1 MNVIILAAGQGS
13 RLKPLTNQ
21 KPKCLVELFGKSL
34 LKWQLD
40 LYQKLQINDISI
52 VTGYLKE
59 KIFFP
64 NIKFFEN
71 NYYDTTNM
79 VETLFCAREKI
90 NNSTI
95 ISYGDIIYEE
105 SVIKK
110 LIENTDDISLIV
122 DKNWKDYWSM
132 RFENPISDLE
142 SLLIDSENNISSIGQ
157 KIKDI
162 NEIQGQYIGLMK
174 FQNNGSESLKSFYDK
189 CKSFAKNGK
198 NHLNSN
204 LSFENSYMTDL
215 LQGMIDDGYKIR
227 AIPVSN
233 GWLELDSYDD
243 YIKYNTMYENKTIS
257 RFFNPIT

>member
-1 MNVIILAAGQGS
+1 
-13 RLKPLTNQ
+13 
-21 KPKCLVELFGKSL
+21 
-34 LKWQLD
+34 
-40 LYQKLQINDISI
+40 
-52 VTGYLKE
+52 
-59 KIFFP
+59 
-64 NIKFFEN
+64 
-71 NYYDTTNM
+71 
-79 VETLFCAREKI
+79 
-90 NNSTI
+90 
-95 ISYGDIIYEE
+95 
-105 SVIKK
+105 
-110 LIENTDDISLIV
+110 
-122 DKNWKDYWSM
+122 
-132 RFENPISDLE
+132 
-142 SLLIDSENNISSIGQ
+142 
-157 KIKDI
+157 
-162 NEIQGQYIGLMK
+162 MK